1 MGQPPQSDEMRD
13 LLALPARLGGI
24 AISNPTAVA
33 EAEFS
38 ASTKVAGPL
47 KKTILQQSFKYATEV
62 AEAQVKARNEVRR
75 SNHEHCIYTMD
86 TLKQSLSTTLKRTM
100 DLAQEKGASNWLT
113 SLPIQEF
120 GFALHKGAFQD
131 ALSLRYSLQP
141 SGVLHL
147 VHAANNSQL
156 ITLCLAL
163 RAFSLSPG
171 TTK

>member
-1 MGQPPQSDEMRD
+1 
-13 LLALPARLGGI
+13 
-24 AISNPTAVA
+24 
-33 EAEFS
+33 
-38 ASTKVAGPL
+38 
-47 KKTILQQSFKYATEV
+47 
-62 AEAQVKARNEVRR
+62 
-75 SNHEHCIYTMD
+75 MD

-120 GFALHKGAFQD
+120 AFALHKGAFQD